1 MLKIGKRLHSVSS
14 TQFNS
19 IAQQLKKLTFKA
31 SNALSQAQQKEDIRE
46 LLINL
51 GRACFHG
58 RIDQTANNGL
68 EMFSEPTDCITLTK
82 AQAAQRSKRFLDLYQ
97 KHQESF
103 HNDVALK
110 TLAGRVMM
118 QAGQCSGAEDE
129 LAPLS
134 QVENDGSVLVT
145 RIRLLAQNRK
155 FEELQQLC
163 TEWLKD
169 DTLCARQQDQVNSNK
184 LKATMCEALSK
195 FKKRDATLF
204 DRLYSDIMGLPDLLH
219 HYNIKRQVLTA
230 SIRTSA
236 DLGDTNR
243 ALQKFATLRSYV
255 VDANSSYQ
263 LVAVNLVLQTFSNSI
278 SVLKE
283 DSEIELK
290 QLGQQLSEFY
300 ASIQHQSL
308 LSLYSYTTLL
318 NAMLK
323 LRQKSADDVVCIEE
337 FMRVKSDMEVL
348 GISPDRRVYGLL
360 IRAWRSYDAPEY
372 HAKRSYNVQKLMKEA
387 NNRCLS

>member
-1 MLKIGKRLHSVSS
+1 M
-14 TQFNS
+14 
-19 IAQQLKKLTFKA
+19 AQQLKKLTFKT
-31 SNALSQAQQKEDIRE
+31 SNALSQAQQKEDIRK
-46 LLINL
+46 LLISL

-58 RIDQTANNGL
+58 RTDQTVNSGL

-82 AQAAQRSKRFLDLYQ
+82 AQAAQRSKRFLDLYK
-97 KHQESF
+97 KHRESF

-118 QAGQCSGAEDE
+118 HVGQLSGAEDE

-134 QVENDGSVLVT
+134 QVEDDGSVLVT

-163 TEWLKD
+163 TEWLKND
-169 DTLCARQQDQVNSNK
+169 ALCAREQDQVNSNK

-195 FKKRDATLF
+195 FKLRDIPLF
-204 DRLYSDIMGLPDLLH
+204 DRLYSDIMRLPDLQH
-219 HYNIKRQVLTA
+219 HFNIKRQVLTA

-236 DLGDTNR
+236 DVGDTNR
-243 ALQKFATLRSYV
+243 ALEKFATLRSYV

-263 LVAVNLVLQTFSNSI
+263 LIAVNLVIQAFSNRI

-308 LSLYSYTTLL
+308 LSLYSFTTLL
-318 NAMLK
+318 HAMLK
-323 LRQKSADDVVCIEE
+323 LRQKSADNVVSIEE
-337 FMRVKSDMEVL
+337 FMRVKSDMEML
-348 GISPDRRVYGLL
+348 GISPDRKVYGLL
-360 IRAWRSYDAPEY
+360 IRAWRSCDAPEY